1 MASCEE
7 VIRKIVDKIKKKEV
21 PLYQAI
27 PIKDFAITFASEFIA
42 ASEVLEKIGI
52 KEFLVKTTNGFTTIQ
67 TFNIASTLT
76 FLKIHNEHLNVDNF
90 LYGIDEKK
98 DGTFQFGYLLSS
110 TINFSLKISDDI
122 EIVPYRNARPNL
134 TAVNR
139 HEINDFLDHTS
150 PEFNIKRDELA
161 VILIKIPLQQ
171 MVADKAPEDDDMKY
185 VPEMLVSQKL
195 REVQELISLI
205 SNCAI
210 KILASWGS
218 YSDERLDYLLGLR
231 PYKNRDYYSEGGF
244 AFFRSCMAKTEWNKS
259 KEFFDLIL
267 KAEHSKE
274 LKVALDRIYSSMG
287 NDDFMGKV
295 LDLAIAM
302 EVMCVSGRGD
312 NTYKVATHISWLCST
327 DKNERLNIMKC
338 IKDFYSLRSSIVHEG
353 SYSKSATKAYGG
365 EVQLYEKVLCY
376 IKIALI
382 KLLEFGQKPD
392 WSEVAA
398 NGGVLTSQKQCIEQ
412 AKAAES

>member
-1 MASCEE
+1 MTSCEE
-7 VIRKIVDKIKKKEV
+7 VIRKLIDKIKKKEV

-42 ASEVLEKIGI
+42 ASELLEQLGI
-52 KEFLVKTTNGFTTIQ
+52 KDFLVKTTNGFTTIQ

-76 FLKIHNEHLNVDNF
+76 FLKIHNEQLNIDDF
-90 LYGIDEKK
+90 LSGIDEKK
-98 DGTFQFGYLLSS
+98 DGAFQFGYLLSS
-110 TINFSLKISDDI
+110 TIGSHLKISEDI
-122 EIVPYRNARPNL
+122 EIAPYRDARPNL

-150 PEFNIKRDELA
+150 PEFNINREKLA

-171 MVADKAPEDDDMKY
+171 MVFDKAPEDYDIKP
-185 VPEMLVSQKL
+185 VPGMLASQKL

-205 SNCAI
+205 SNRAI

-218 YSDERLDYLLGLR
+218 YSDERLDYLLGLN
-231 PYKNRDYYSEGGF
+231 PYKNRDYYSDGGF
-244 AFFRSCMAKTEWNKS
+244 AFFQSCMAETEWNKS
-259 KEFFDLIL
+259 KAFFDLIL
-267 KAEHSKE
+267 KAEQSKE
-274 LKVALDRIYSSMG
+274 LKVALDRVYSSIG

-327 DKNERLNIMKC
+327 DKDERLNIMKC

-353 SYSKSATKAYGG
+353 SYSKNATKYYGG
-365 EVQLYEKVLCY
+365 EIKLYDLVLRY
-376 IKIALI
+376 VKIALI
-382 KLLEFGQKPD
+382 KLLELGKKPD

-398 NGGVLTSQKQCIEQ
+398 NGGVLILQK
-412 AKAAES
+412 